1 MSQPQ
6 LPKIGITLGDYNGIG
21 VEIILKALADTR
33 LLQYCTPIVFGSVKV
48 MSFYRKTL
56 EMSEI
61 NFNYIKSA
69 DQVNAKRLNLVTCWE
84 EETEIKPGI
93 PTEIA
98 GGYAFKSLD
107 AAVKAAK
114 DGLLDAIVTAPID
127 KNTIQNPDFRFP
139 GHTEYLAEQ
148 FGAEQHMM
156 LLVGEELRVGLVTG
170 HVPVKNVSA
179 NLSVAKIVEK
189 LHTLRTCLQNDF
201 SIPKPRIAV
210 LALNPHAGDGGLIGD
225 EETTIIAPAIEQAKN
240 EGILAFGPYAAD
252 GFFSARQHRKYDAV
266 LAMYHDQGLI
276 PFKYMEK
283 EYGVNFTAGLPII
296 RTSPDHGTAYDIA
309 GKNRADEGSM
319 RAAIY
324 LALDLL
330 RTRRHENE
338 ISQNPLKFM
347 PLKKERFRM
356 EF

>member
-1 MSQPQ
+1 MSHPQ

-21 VEIILKALADTR
+21 VEIILKALNDTR
-33 LLQYCTPIVFGSVKV
+33 ILQYCTPIVFGSIKV
-48 MSFYRKTL
+48 ISFYRKAL
-56 EMSEI
+56 ELNDI
-61 NFNYIKSA
+61 NFNYIKTA
-69 DQVNAKRLNLVTCWE
+69 DQANPKRLNLVTCWD
-84 EETEIKPGI
+84 EETEIKPGQ
-93 PTEIA
+93 PAEVA
-98 GGYAFKSLD
+98 GQYAFKSLD

-114 DGLLDAIVTAPID
+114 EGLLDAIVTAPID
-127 KNTIQNPDFRFP
+127 KNTIQNPDFQFP

-148 FGAEQHMM
+148 FEADNHMM

-170 HVPVKNVSA
+170 HVPLKKVSD
-179 NLSVAKIVEK
+179 NLSIDKIVDK
-189 LHTLRTCLQNDF
+189 IRTLNNCLQTDF
-201 SIPKPRIAV
+201 AITKPRIAV
-210 LALNPHAGDGGLIGD
+210 LSLNPHAGDGGIIGD
-225 EETTIIAPAIEQAKN
+225 EEINIIAPAIERAKN
-240 EGILAFGPYAAD
+240 ENMLAFGPYAAD
-252 GFFSARQHRKYDAV
+252 GFFAARRHRKYDGV

-283 EYGVNFTAGLPII
+283 EHGVNFTAGLPII

-309 GKNRADEGSM
+309 GKDRADEGSM

-330 RTRRHENE
+330 RTRNHETE
-338 ISQNPLKFM
+338 IAENPLKFM